1 MVFFL
6 QQCLIGL
13 TNGALVAM
21 VALGYTMVYGI
32 IRLINFAHGDL
43 IMLGACLALTIV
55 SVLGMAAWAGAATW
69 LGVALLVVLCGLFCG
84 GLNVA
89 VDRVVY
95 RPLRNAP
102 KLAPLVVPALGGA
115 LGGQVTMLF
124 IYCILALGLNV
135 MVGYTGLVHL
145 GIAAFFGIGA
155 YLFAILTVPMYPFQ
169 MRFVTAAAVSA
180 LATAGVGLALG
191 APTLRLRGD
200 YLAIVTLGFGEVVKV
215 TLRNLE
221 QITGGMKG
229 LNPVPPPGAGL
240 KIGGTDLG
248 LAFAIDPRWFYYL
261 ALLTL
266 AGVVVAMRRLENSRL
281 GRAWVAVREDELA
294 AEAMGVSATR
304 VKLSAFAMSSAVAG
318 LAGCLY
324 AASLSTTADP
334 NAYDFNR
341 SIMVLCAVILGG
353 LGSIPGTLLGVALL
367 VGFDTVLAPWADSAI
382 QQWNINPSGSSLLS
396 FSGWRLAIF
405 GLALIL
411 VMRYRPEGLVPS
423 RRMAAELHE
432 AH

>member
-1 MVFFL
+1 MTADERRRTDV
-6 QQCLIGL
+6 
-13 TNGALVAM
+13 TGALPAGVRVTTFLRERWELVA
-21 VALGYTMVYGI
+21 
-32 IRLINFAHGDL
+32 
-43 IMLGACLALTIV
+43 
-55 SVLGMAAWAGAATW
+55 
-69 LGVALLVVLCGLFCG
+69 LVVL
-84 GLNVA
+84 A
-89 VDRVVY
+89 V
-95 RPLRNAP
+95 
-102 KLAPLVVPALGGA
+102 APLCIPALGGA
-115 LGGQVTMLF
+115 LGGQVTTLF

-155 YLFAILTVPMYPFQ
+155 YLCAILTVPMYPFQ
-169 MRFVTAAAVSA
+169 MRFVTAALVGAV
-180 LATAGVGLALG
+180 ATAGVGLALG

-240 KIGGTDLG
+240 TVGGLDLG
-248 LAFAIDPRWFYYL
+248 RAFAVDPRWFYYL
-261 ALLTL
+261 TLLVL

-294 AEAMGVSATR
+294 ASAMGISATR

-367 VGFDTVLAPWADSAI
+367 VGFDTVLAPWADSWI
-382 QQWNINPSGSSLLS
+382 QQLEVNPSGSSLLS

-405 GLALIL
+405 GLALVL
-411 VMRYRPEGLVPS
+411 VMRFRPEGLIPS
-423 RRMAAELHE
+423 RRLAAELRE
-432 AH
+432 AHP

>member
-1 MVFFL
+1 VPTRALALAFL
-6 QQCLIGL
+6 RERWD
-13 TNGALVAM
+13 LVA
-21 VALGYTMVYGI
+21 
-32 IRLINFAHGDL
+32 
-43 IMLGACLALTIV
+43 LA
-55 SVLGMAAWAGAATW
+55 VL
-69 LGVALLVVLCGLFCG
+69 
-84 GLNVA
+84 A
-89 VDRVVY
+89 V
-95 RPLRNAP
+95 
-102 KLAPLVVPALGGA
+102 APLVVPQLGGA
-115 LGGQVTMLF
+115 LGGQMTTLF

-155 YLFAILTVPMYPFQ
+155 YVCAILTVPMYPF
-169 MRFVTAAAVSA
+169 RLPFAAAAAVSVLTA
-180 LATAGVGLALG
+180 AGVGLFLG

-221 QITGGMKG
+221 QVTGGMKG
-229 LNPVPPPGAGL
+229 LNPVPPPGAGSRL
-240 KIGGTDLG
+240 GGIDLG
-248 LAFAIDPRWFYYL
+248 LAFAVDPRWFYYL
-261 ALLTL
+261 ALAAL
-266 AGVVVAMRRLENSRL
+266 AGVVIAMRRLELSRL

-294 AEAMGVSATR
+294 ASAMGISATR

-341 SIMVLCAVILGG
+341 SVMVLCAVILGG

-367 VGFDTVLAPWADSAI
+367 VGFDTVLAPWADSWI
-382 QQWNINPSGSSLLS
+382 QQLAINPSGSSLLS

-405 GLALIL
+405 GLALVL

-432 AH
+432 AHA

>member
-1 MVFFL
+1 MRGFL
-6 QQCLIGL
+6 RERWEI
-13 TNGALVAM
+13 
-21 VALGYTMVYGI
+21 VALCV
-32 IRLINFAHGDL
+32 
-43 IMLGACLALTIV
+43 LAV
-55 SVLGMAAWAGAATW
+55 
-69 LGVALLVVLCGLFCG
+69 
-84 GLNVA
+84 
-89 VDRVVY
+89 
-95 RPLRNAP
+95 
-102 KLAPLVVPALGGA
+102 APLVVPALGGA
-115 LGGQVTMLF
+115 LGGQITTLF

-135 MVGYTGLVHL
+135 MVVYTGLVHL

-155 YLFAILTVPMYPFQ
+155 YLMAILTVPMYPFQ
-169 MRFVTAAAVSA
+169 IGWFAAAIVSVLVTA
-180 LATAGVGLALG
+180 GIGLALG
-191 APTLRLRGD
+191 GPTLRLRGD

-229 LNPVPPPGAGL
+229 LNQVPQPGAGV
-240 KIGGTDLG
+240 KVAGIDLG

-261 ALLTL
+261 SLLAL
-266 AGVVVAMRRLENSRL
+266 AGVVLAMRRLENSRL

-294 AEAMGVSATR
+294 ASAMGISATK

-324 AASLSTTADP
+324 AGSLSTTADP

-353 LGSIPGTLLGVALL
+353 LGSIPGTLLGVAIL
-367 VGFDTVLAPWADSAI
+367 VGFYTVLAPWADSWI
-382 QQWNINPSGSSLLS
+382 QQMNINPTGSSLLS

-405 GLALIL
+405 GLALVL

-423 RRMAAELHE
+423 RRLAAELHE
-432 AH
+432 GHP

>member
-1 MVFFL
+1 MRGFL
-6 QQCLIGL
+6 RERWEI
-13 TNGALVAM
+13 
-21 VALGYTMVYGI
+21 VALCV
-32 IRLINFAHGDL
+32 
-43 IMLGACLALTIV
+43 LAV
-55 SVLGMAAWAGAATW
+55 
-69 LGVALLVVLCGLFCG
+69 
-84 GLNVA
+84 
-89 VDRVVY
+89 
-95 RPLRNAP
+95 
-102 KLAPLVVPALGGA
+102 APLVVPALGGA
-115 LGGQVTMLF
+115 LGGQITTLF

-155 YLFAILTVPMYPFQ
+155 YLMAILTVPMYPFQ
-169 MRFVTAAAVSA
+169 IGWFSAAIVSVLVTA
-180 LATAGVGLALG
+180 GIGLALG

-229 LNPVPPPGAGL
+229 LNPVPPPGAGV
-240 KIGGTDLG
+240 KVAGIDLG

-261 ALLTL
+261 SLLAL
-266 AGVVVAMRRLENSRL
+266 AGVVLAMRRLENSRL

-294 AEAMGVSATR
+294 ASAMGISATK

-324 AASLSTTADP
+324 AGSLSTTADP

-353 LGSIPGTLLGVALL
+353 LGSIPGTLLGVAIL
-367 VGFDTVLAPWADSAI
+367 VGFDTVLAPWADSWI
-382 QQWNINPSGSSLLS
+382 QQMNINPTGSSLLS

-405 GLALIL
+405 GLALVL

-423 RRMAAELHE
+423 RRLAA
-432 AH
+432 

>member
-1 MVFFL
+1 MTDVTRDVTGAVTARAKALAFL
-6 QQCLIGL
+6 RERWD
-13 TNGALVAM
+13 LVA
-21 VALGYTMVYGI
+21 
-32 IRLINFAHGDL
+32 
-43 IMLGACLALTIV
+43 
-55 SVLGMAAWAGAATW
+55 
-69 LGVALLVVLCGLFCG
+69 LVVL
-84 GLNVA
+84 A
-89 VDRVVY
+89 
-95 RPLRNAP
+95 
-102 KLAPLVVPALGGA
+102 LAPLVFPALGGA
-115 LGGQVTMLF
+115 LGGQVTTLF

-155 YLFAILTVPMYPFQ
+155 YCCAILTVPMYPFQ
-169 MRFVTAAAVSA
+169 MRFFLAAIISA
-180 LATAGVGLALG
+180 LAAAAVGLALG

-229 LNPVPPPGAGL
+229 LNPVPPPGAGVRL
-240 KIGGTDLG
+240 GGMDLG
-248 LAFAIDPRWFYYL
+248 LAFAVDPRWFYYL
-261 ALLTL
+261 ALLVL
-266 AGVVVAMRRLENSRL
+266 AGVVVAMRRLESSRL

-294 AEAMGVSATR
+294 AAAMGISAAK

-353 LGSIPGTLLGVALL
+353 LGSIPGTLLGVTLL
-367 VGFDTVLAPWADSAI
+367 VGFDTVLAPWADAWI
-382 QQWNINPSGSSLLS
+382 QQMNVNPSGSSLLS
-396 FSGWRLAIF
+396 FSGWRLAVF

-411 VMRYRPEGLVPS
+411 VMRFRPEGLVPS
-423 RRMAAELHE
+423 RRLAAELHE
-432 AH
+432 VHG

>member
-1 MVFFL
+1 MSAYSAAGAPGRARLGGL
-6 QQCLIGL
+6 QGPLWRWGRL
-13 TNGALVAM
+13 ALV
-21 VALGYTMVYGI
+21 VAVLYALDRVFPYLVNQYVARMLILSGI
-32 IRLINFAHGDL
+32 SIMLAVSLNLINGFTGQFSLGHAGFMAIGGYVSAYFAIHAGPS
-43 IMLGACLALTIV
+43 ILGLFGRTPADP
-55 SVLGMAAWAGAATW
+55 GAA
-69 LGVALLVVLCGLFCG
+69 GPVVLLCGL
-84 GLNVA
+84 GL
-89 VDRVVY
+89 
-95 RPLRNAP
+95 
-102 KLAPLVVPALGGA
+102 GA
-115 LGGQVTMLF
+115 
-124 IYCILALGLNV
+124 
-135 MVGYTGLVHL
+135 
-145 GIAAFFGIGA
+145 IAAAACGLLIGI
-155 YLFAILTVPMYPFQ
+155 
-169 MRFVTAAAVSA
+169 
-180 LATAGVGLALG
+180 
-191 APTLRLRGD
+191 PTLRLRGD

-240 KIGGTDLG
+240 KVGGTDLG

-261 ALLTL
+261 ALLAL
-266 AGVVVAMRRLENSRL
+266 AAVVVAMRRLENSRL

-294 AEAMGVSATR
+294 ASAMGISAVR

-405 GLALIL
+405 GLALVL

-423 RRMAAELHE
+423 RRVAAELHE
-432 AH
+432 VHP

>member
-1 MVFFL
+1 MRGFL
-6 QQCLIGL
+6 RERWEI
-13 TNGALVAM
+13 
-21 VALGYTMVYGI
+21 VALCV
-32 IRLINFAHGDL
+32 
-43 IMLGACLALTIV
+43 LAV
-55 SVLGMAAWAGAATW
+55 
-69 LGVALLVVLCGLFCG
+69 
-84 GLNVA
+84 
-89 VDRVVY
+89 
-95 RPLRNAP
+95 
-102 KLAPLVVPALGGA
+102 APLVVPALGGA
-115 LGGQVTMLF
+115 LGGQITTLF

-155 YLFAILTVPMYPFQ
+155 YLTAILTVPMYPFQ
-169 MRFVTAAAVSA
+169 IGWFAAAIVSVLVTA
-180 LATAGVGLALG
+180 GIGLALG

-229 LNPVPPPGAGL
+229 LNPVPPPGAGV
-240 KIGGTDLG
+240 KVAGIDLG

-261 ALLTL
+261 SLLAL
-266 AGVVVAMRRLENSRL
+266 AGVVLAMRRLENSRL

-294 AEAMGVSATR
+294 ASAMGISATK

-324 AASLSTTADP
+324 AGSLSTTADP

-353 LGSIPGTLLGVALL
+353 LGSIPGTLLGVAIL
-367 VGFDTVLAPWADSAI
+367 VGFYTVLAPWADSWI
-382 QQWNINPSGSSLLS
+382 QQMNINPTGSSLLS

-405 GLALIL
+405 GLALVL

-423 RRMAAELHE
+423 RRLAAELHE
-432 AH
+432 GHP

>member
-1 MVFFL
+1 MMGRNWQKTDATGAMPVR
-6 QQCLIGL
+6 
-13 TNGALVAM
+13 ALVAAFLRERWDL
-21 VALGYTMVYGI
+21 VALV
-32 IRLINFAHGDL
+32 L
-43 IMLGACLALTIV
+43 LA
-55 SVLGMAAWAGAATW
+55 
-69 LGVALLVVLCGLFCG
+69 
-84 GLNVA
+84 
-89 VDRVVY
+89 
-95 RPLRNAP
+95 
-102 KLAPLVVPALGGA
+102 LAPLVIPALGGA
-115 LGGQVTMLF
+115 LGGQVTTLF

-155 YLFAILTVPMYPFQ
+155 YLCAILTVPMYPFQ
-169 MRFVTAAAVSA
+169 MRFVTAALVSV

-240 KIGGTDLG
+240 VVGGLDLG
-248 LAFAIDPRWFYYL
+248 RAFAVDPRWFYYL
-261 ALLTL
+261 TLLAL

-294 AEAMGVSATR
+294 AAAMGISATR
-304 VKLSAFAMSSAVAG
+304 VKLSAFAMSSAVAA

-324 AASLSTTADP
+324 AARLSTTAVP

-367 VGFDTVLAPWADSAI
+367 VGFDTVLAPWADSWI
-382 QQWNINPSGSSLLS
+382 QQMDVNPSGSSLLS

-405 GLALIL
+405 GLALVL
-411 VMRYRPEGLVPS
+411 VMRYRPEGLIPS
-423 RRMAAELHE
+423 RRMAAELHK
-432 AH
+432 AHP

>member
-1 MVFFL
+1 MRGFL
-6 QQCLIGL
+6 RERWEI
-13 TNGALVAM
+13 
-21 VALGYTMVYGI
+21 VALCV
-32 IRLINFAHGDL
+32 
-43 IMLGACLALTIV
+43 LAV
-55 SVLGMAAWAGAATW
+55 
-69 LGVALLVVLCGLFCG
+69 
-84 GLNVA
+84 
-89 VDRVVY
+89 
-95 RPLRNAP
+95 
-102 KLAPLVVPALGGA
+102 APLVVPALGGA
-115 LGGQVTMLF
+115 LGGQITTLF

-155 YLFAILTVPMYPFQ
+155 YLMAILTVPMYPFQ
-169 MRFVTAAAVSA
+169 IGWFAAAIVSVLVTA
-180 LATAGVGLALG
+180 GIGLALG
-191 APTLRLRGD
+191 GPTLRLRGD

-229 LNPVPPPGAGL
+229 LNPVPPPGAGV
-240 KIGGTDLG
+240 KVAGIDLG

-261 ALLTL
+261 SLLAL
-266 AGVVVAMRRLENSRL
+266 AGVVLAMRRLENSRL

-294 AEAMGVSATR
+294 ASAMGISATK

-324 AASLSTTADP
+324 AGSLSTTADP

-353 LGSIPGTLLGVALL
+353 LGSIPGTLLGVAIL
-367 VGFDTVLAPWADSAI
+367 VGFDTVLAPWADSWI
-382 QQWNINPSGSSLLS
+382 QQMNINPTGSSLLS

-405 GLALIL
+405 GLALVL

-423 RRMAAELHE
+423 RRLAAELHE
-432 AH
+432 GHP

>member
-1 MVFFL
+1 MRGFL
-6 QQCLIGL
+6 RERWEI
-13 TNGALVAM
+13 
-21 VALGYTMVYGI
+21 VALCV
-32 IRLINFAHGDL
+32 
-43 IMLGACLALTIV
+43 LAV
-55 SVLGMAAWAGAATW
+55 
-69 LGVALLVVLCGLFCG
+69 
-84 GLNVA
+84 
-89 VDRVVY
+89 
-95 RPLRNAP
+95 
-102 KLAPLVVPALGGA
+102 APLVVPALGGA
-115 LGGQVTMLF
+115 LGGQITTLF

-155 YLFAILTVPMYPFQ
+155 YLMAILTVPMYPFQ
-169 MRFVTAAAVSA
+169 IGWFAAAIVSVLVTA
-180 LATAGVGLALG
+180 GIGLALG
-191 APTLRLRGD
+191 GPTLRLRVD

-229 LNPVPPPGAGL
+229 LNPVPPPGAGV
-240 KIGGTDLG
+240 KVAGIDLG

-261 ALLTL
+261 SLLAL
-266 AGVVVAMRRLENSRL
+266 AGVVLAMRRLENSRL

-294 AEAMGVSATR
+294 ASAMGISATK

-324 AASLSTTADP
+324 AGSLSTTADP

-353 LGSIPGTLLGVALL
+353 LGSIPGTLLGVAIL
-367 VGFDTVLAPWADSAI
+367 VGFDTVLAPWADSWI
-382 QQWNINPSGSSLLS
+382 QQMNINPTGSSLLS

-405 GLALIL
+405 GLALVL

-423 RRMAAELHE
+423 RRLAAELHE
-432 AH
+432 GHP

>member
-1 MVFFL
+1 
-6 QQCLIGL
+6 
-13 TNGALVAM
+13 
-21 VALGYTMVYGI
+21 
-32 IRLINFAHGDL
+32 
-43 IMLGACLALTIV
+43 
-55 SVLGMAAWAGAATW
+55 
-69 LGVALLVVLCGLFCG
+69 
-84 GLNVA
+84 
-89 VDRVVY
+89 
-95 RPLRNAP
+95 
-102 KLAPLVVPALGGA
+102 
-115 LGGQVTMLF
+115 VTTLF

-155 YLFAILTVPMYPFQ
+155 YLMAILTVPMYPFQ
-169 MRFVTAAAVSA
+169 IGFLAATIVSV
-180 LATAGVGLALG
+180 LATAGIGLALG

-229 LNPVPPPGAGL
+229 LNPVPPPGAGV
-240 KIGGTDLG
+240 KVGGIDLG

-261 ALLTL
+261 SLLAL
-266 AGVVVAMRRLENSRL
+266 AGVVVAMRRLEQSRL

-294 AEAMGVSATR
+294 ASAMGISATR

-353 LGSIPGTLLGVALL
+353 LGSIPGTILGVAIL
-367 VGFDTVLAPWADSAI
+367 VGFDTVLAPWAPSLVLAASTSGLCVNAAI
-382 QQWNINPSGSSLLS
+382 SSLENTCGTVDILE
-396 FSGWRLAIF
+396 GVERN
-405 GLALIL
+405 LIPWL
-411 VMRYRPEGLVPS
+411 PRGVWIWTWTWPWPSAPCPIRRPCTFPC
-423 RRMAAELHE
+423 RPPTPQ
-432 AH
+432 

>member
-1 MVFFL
+1 MTDATRNVTGVVSAQAKALAFL
-6 QQCLIGL
+6 RERWD
-13 TNGALVAM
+13 LVA
-21 VALGYTMVYGI
+21 
-32 IRLINFAHGDL
+32 
-43 IMLGACLALTIV
+43 
-55 SVLGMAAWAGAATW
+55 
-69 LGVALLVVLCGLFCG
+69 LVVL
-84 GLNVA
+84 A
-89 VDRVVY
+89 
-95 RPLRNAP
+95 
-102 KLAPLVVPALGGA
+102 LAPLVVPALGGA
-115 LGGQVTMLF
+115 LGGQVTTLF

-155 YLFAILTVPMYPFQ
+155 YCYAILTVPMYPFQ
-169 MRFVTAAAVSA
+169 MRFALAAAISA
-180 LATAGVGLALG
+180 LAAAAVGLALG

-229 LNPVPPPGAGL
+229 LNPVPPPGAGVRL
-240 KIGGTDLG
+240 GGMDLG

-261 ALLTL
+261 ALVVL

-294 AEAMGVSATR
+294 AAAMGISATK

-367 VGFDTVLAPWADSAI
+367 VGFDTVLAPWADAWI
-382 QQWNINPSGSSLLS
+382 QELNVNPSGSSLLS
-396 FSGWRLAIF
+396 FSGWRLAVF
-405 GLALIL
+405 GVALIL
-411 VMRYRPEGLVPS
+411 VMRFRPEGLVPS
-423 RRMAAELHE
+423 RRLAAELHE
-432 AH
+432 VHG

>member
-1 MVFFL
+1 MGDPFL
-6 QQCLIGL
+6 LS
-13 TNGALVAM
+13 LVAIDRVPRGDAM
-21 VALGYTMVYGI
+21 HGKVKSDVMGAVPAPARIRAFLRERWDLVA
-32 IRLINFAHGDL
+32 
-43 IMLGACLALTIV
+43 
-55 SVLGMAAWAGAATW
+55 
-69 LGVALLVVLCGLFCG
+69 LVVL
-84 GLNVA
+84 A
-89 VDRVVY
+89 
-95 RPLRNAP
+95 
-102 KLAPLVVPALGGA
+102 LAPLVVPALGGA
-115 LGGQVTMLF
+115 LGGQVTTLF

-155 YLFAILTVPMYPFQ
+155 YCCAILTVPMYPFQ
-169 MRFVTAAAVSA
+169 VRFAVAVVASVVFTAA
-180 LATAGVGLALG
+180 VGLALG

-229 LNPVPPPGAGL
+229 LNPVPPPGAGVR
-240 KIGGTDLG
+240 IAGIDVG
-248 LAFAIDPRWFYYL
+248 LAFAVDPRWFYYL
-261 ALLTL
+261 ALAAL
-266 AGVVVAMRRLENSRL
+266 AGVVVAMRRLESSRL

-294 AEAMGVSATR
+294 AAAMGISATR

-341 SIMVLCAVILGG
+341 SVMVLCAVILGG

-367 VGFDTVLAPWADSAI
+367 VGFDTVLAPWADAWI
-382 QQWNINPSGSSLLS
+382 QQMNVNPSGSSLLS
-396 FSGWRLAIF
+396 FSGWRLAVF

-432 AH
+432 VHG

>member
-1 MVFFL
+1 LNRSQPIDATGGRRLLPGWLRDHWDVA
-6 QQCLIGL
+6 
-13 TNGALVAM
+13 ALV
-21 VALGYTMVYGI
+21 G
-32 IRLINFAHGDL
+32 
-43 IMLGACLALTIV
+43 LAV
-55 SVLGMAAWAGAATW
+55 
-69 LGVALLVVLCGLFCG
+69 
-84 GLNVA
+84 
-89 VDRVVY
+89 
-95 RPLRNAP
+95 
-102 KLAPLVVPALGGA
+102 APLVVPALGGA
-115 LGGQVTMLF
+115 LGGQVTTLF

-155 YLFAILTVPMYPFQ
+155 YLVAILTVPMYPFQ
-169 MRFVTAAAVSA
+169 IGWLAATIVSVLAAA
-180 LATAGVGLALG
+180 GIGLALG

-229 LNPVPPPGAGL
+229 LNPVPPPGAGVKAGPL
-240 KIGGTDLG
+240 DLG

-261 ALLTL
+261 ALLAL
-266 AGVVVAMRRLENSRL
+266 AGVVVAMRRLEQSRL

-294 AEAMGVSATR
+294 AAAMGISATR
-304 VKLSAFAMSSAVAG
+304 VKLSAFAMSSAVAA

-353 LGSIPGTLLGVALL
+353 LGSIPGTLLGVAIL
-367 VGFDTVLAPWADSAI
+367 VGFDTVLAPWADAWI
-382 QQWNINPSGSSLLS
+382 QEMNVNPTGSSLLS

-405 GLALIL
+405 GLALVL

-432 AH
+432 VPR

>member
-1 MVFFL
+1 MRGFL
-6 QQCLIGL
+6 RERWEI
-13 TNGALVAM
+13 
-21 VALGYTMVYGI
+21 VALCV
-32 IRLINFAHGDL
+32 
-43 IMLGACLALTIV
+43 LAV
-55 SVLGMAAWAGAATW
+55 
-69 LGVALLVVLCGLFCG
+69 
-84 GLNVA
+84 
-89 VDRVVY
+89 
-95 RPLRNAP
+95 
-102 KLAPLVVPALGGA
+102 APLVVPALGGA
-115 LGGQVTMLF
+115 LGGQITTLF

-155 YLFAILTVPMYPFQ
+155 YLMAILTVPMYPFQ
-169 MRFVTAAAVSA
+169 IGWFAAAIVSVLVTA
-180 LATAGVGLALG
+180 GIGLALG

-229 LNPVPPPGAGL
+229 LNPVPPPGAGV
-240 KIGGTDLG
+240 KVAGIDLG

-261 ALLTL
+261 SLLAL
-266 AGVVVAMRRLENSRL
+266 AGVVLAMRRLENSRL

-294 AEAMGVSATR
+294 ASAMGISATK

-324 AASLSTTADP
+324 AGSLSTTADP

-353 LGSIPGTLLGVALL
+353 LGSIPGTLLGVAIL
-367 VGFDTVLAPWADSAI
+367 VGFDTVLAPWADSWI
-382 QQWNINPSGSSLLS
+382 QQMNINPTGSSLLS

-405 GLALIL
+405 GLALVL
-411 VMRYRPEGLVPS
+411 VMRYRREGRGPS
-423 RRMAAELHE
+423 RRLAAELHE
-432 AH
+432 GHP

>member
-1 MVFFL
+1 MRDFL
-6 QQCLIGL
+6 RERWEI
-13 TNGALVAM
+13 
-21 VALGYTMVYGI
+21 VALCV
-32 IRLINFAHGDL
+32 
-43 IMLGACLALTIV
+43 LAV
-55 SVLGMAAWAGAATW
+55 
-69 LGVALLVVLCGLFCG
+69 
-84 GLNVA
+84 
-89 VDRVVY
+89 
-95 RPLRNAP
+95 
-102 KLAPLVVPALGGA
+102 APLVVPALGGA
-115 LGGQVTMLF
+115 LGGQITTLF

-155 YLFAILTVPMYPFQ
+155 YLMAILTVPMYPFQ
-169 MRFVTAAAVSA
+169 IGWFAAAIVSVLVTA
-180 LATAGVGLALG
+180 GIGLALG
-191 APTLRLRGD
+191 GPTLRLRGD

-229 LNPVPPPGAGL
+229 LNPVPPPGAGV
-240 KIGGTDLG
+240 KVAGIDLG

-261 ALLTL
+261 SLLAL
-266 AGVVVAMRRLENSRL
+266 AGVVLAMRRLENSRL

-294 AEAMGVSATR
+294 ASAMGISATK

-324 AASLSTTADP
+324 AGSLSTTADP

-353 LGSIPGTLLGVALL
+353 LGSIPGTLLGVAIL
-367 VGFDTVLAPWADSAI
+367 VGFDTVLAPWADSWI
-382 QQWNINPSGSSLLS
+382 QQMNINPTGSSLLS

-405 GLALIL
+405 GLALVL

-423 RRMAAELHE
+423 RRLAAELHE
-432 AH
+432 GHP

>member
-1 MVFFL
+1 MVRPTLPHQVPTPAAADTPWSFL
-6 QQCLIGL
+6 TQ
-13 TNGALVAM
+13 
-21 VALGYTMVYGI
+21 
-32 IRLINFAHGDL
+32 RWE
-43 IMLGACLALTIV
+43 LATLA
-55 SVLGMAAWAGAATW
+55 VLAI
-69 LGVALLVVLCGLFCG
+69 
-84 GLNVA
+84 
-89 VDRVVY
+89 
-95 RPLRNAP
+95 
-102 KLAPLVVPALGGA
+102 APLVVPALGGA
-115 LGGQVTMLF
+115 LGGQVTTLF
-124 IYCILALGLNV
+124 IYCILALALNV

-155 YLFAILTVPMYPFQ
+155 YVVAILTVPMYPFQ
-169 MRFVTAAAVSA
+169 IGFLPAAVIAVLVTAG
-180 LATAGVGLALG
+180 TGLALG

-229 LNPVPPPGAGL
+229 LNPVPPPGAGV
-240 KIGGTDLG
+240 IVQGIDLG
-248 LAFAIDPRWFYYL
+248 KEFAIDPRWFYYL
-261 ALLTL
+261 ALLAL
-266 AGVVVAMRRLENSRL
+266 AGVVLAMRRLENSRL
-281 GRAWVAVREDELA
+281 GRALVAVREDELA
-294 AEAMGVSATR
+294 AQAMGISATK

-353 LGSIPGTLLGVALL
+353 LGSIPGTLLGVAIL
-367 VGFDTVLAPWADSAI
+367 VGFDTVLAPWADSWI
-382 QQWNINPSGSSLLS
+382 QQMNINPRGSSLLS

-405 GLALIL
+405 GLALVL

-423 RRMAAELHE
+423 RRVAAELHE
-432 AH
+432 GGDDA

>member
-1 MVFFL
+1 MRCFL
-6 QQCLIGL
+6 RERWEI
-13 TNGALVAM
+13 
-21 VALGYTMVYGI
+21 VALCV
-32 IRLINFAHGDL
+32 
-43 IMLGACLALTIV
+43 LAV
-55 SVLGMAAWAGAATW
+55 
-69 LGVALLVVLCGLFCG
+69 
-84 GLNVA
+84 
-89 VDRVVY
+89 
-95 RPLRNAP
+95 
-102 KLAPLVVPALGGA
+102 APLVVPALGGA
-115 LGGQVTMLF
+115 LGGQITTLF

-155 YLFAILTVPMYPFQ
+155 YLTAILTVPMYPFQ
-169 MRFVTAAAVSA
+169 IGWFAAAIVSVLVTA
-180 LATAGVGLALG
+180 GIGLALG

-229 LNPVPPPGAGL
+229 LNPVPPPVAGV
-240 KIGGTDLG
+240 KVAGIDLG

-261 ALLTL
+261 SLLAL
-266 AGVVVAMRRLENSRL
+266 AGVVLAMRRLENSRL

-294 AEAMGVSATR
+294 ASAMGISATK

-324 AASLSTTADP
+324 AGSLSTTADP

-341 SIMVLCAVILGG
+341 SIIVLCAVILGW
-353 LGSIPGTLLGVALL
+353 LGSIPGTLLGVAIL
-367 VGFDTVLAPWADSAI
+367 VGFDTVLAPWADSWI
-382 QQWNINPSGSSLLS
+382 QQMNINPTGSSLLS

-405 GLALIL
+405 GLALVL

-423 RRMAAELHE
+423 RRLAAELHE
-432 AH
+432 GHP

>member
-1 MVFFL
+1 MSHLPAAPLRDRVRAFL
-6 QQCLIGL
+6 RERWD
-13 TNGALVAM
+13 LVA
-21 VALGYTMVYGI
+21 
-32 IRLINFAHGDL
+32 LIV
-43 IMLGACLALTIV
+43 LA
-55 SVLGMAAWAGAATW
+55 
-69 LGVALLVVLCGLFCG
+69 
-84 GLNVA
+84 
-89 VDRVVY
+89 
-95 RPLRNAP
+95 
-102 KLAPLVVPALGGA
+102 LAPLCIPALGGA
-115 LGGQVTMLF
+115 LGGQVTTLF

-155 YLFAILTVPMYPFQ
+155 YCYAILTVPMYPFQ
-169 MRFVTAAAVSA
+169 MRFALAAAVST
-180 LATAGVGLALG
+180 LAAAAVGLALG

-229 LNPVPPPGAGL
+229 LNPVPPPGAGVRL
-240 KIGGTDLG
+240 GRLDLG

-261 ALLTL
+261 ALLVL
-266 AGVVVAMRRLENSRL
+266 AGVVIAMRRLENSRL

-294 AEAMGVSATR
+294 AAAMGISAAK

-367 VGFDTVLAPWADSAI
+367 VGFDTVLAPWADAWI
-382 QQWNINPSGSSLLS
+382 QQLNVNPSGSSLLS
-396 FSGWRLAIF
+396 FSGWRLAVF
-405 GLALIL
+405 GVALIL
-411 VMRYRPEGLVPS
+411 VMRFRPEGLVPS
-423 RRMAAELHE
+423 RRLAAELHE
-432 AH
+432 VHG

>member
-1 MVFFL
+1 MRGFL
-6 QQCLIGL
+6 RERWEI
-13 TNGALVAM
+13 
-21 VALGYTMVYGI
+21 VALCV
-32 IRLINFAHGDL
+32 
-43 IMLGACLALTIV
+43 LAV
-55 SVLGMAAWAGAATW
+55 
-69 LGVALLVVLCGLFCG
+69 
-84 GLNVA
+84 
-89 VDRVVY
+89 
-95 RPLRNAP
+95 
-102 KLAPLVVPALGGA
+102 APLVVPALGGA
-115 LGGQVTMLF
+115 LGGQITTLF

-155 YLFAILTVPMYPFQ
+155 YLMAILTVPMYPFQ
-169 MRFVTAAAVSA
+169 IGWFAAAIVSVLVTA
-180 LATAGVGLALG
+180 GIGLALG
-191 APTLRLRGD
+191 GPTLRLRGD

-229 LNPVPPPGAGL
+229 LNPVPPPGAGV
-240 KIGGTDLG
+240 KVAGIDLG

-261 ALLTL
+261 SLLAL
-266 AGVVVAMRRLENSRL
+266 AGVVLAMRRLENSRL

-294 AEAMGVSATR
+294 ASAMGISATK

-324 AASLSTTADP
+324 AGSLSTTADP
-334 NAYDFNR
+334 NAYDFNS

-353 LGSIPGTLLGVALL
+353 LGSIPGTLLGVAIL
-367 VGFDTVLAPWADSAI
+367 VGFDTVLAPWADSWI
-382 QQWNINPSGSSLLS
+382 QQMNINPTGSSLLS

-405 GLALIL
+405 GLALVL

-423 RRMAAELHE
+423 RRLAAELHE
-432 AH
+432 GHP